1 MSKILKRTL
10 TVALICCMLLS
21 VMAPLASAEDPVE
34 PYEVTYNFLKQF
46 SPSANQQKVL
56 FTEET
61 SPAKGTNW
69 YLLLTT
75 QSTALDSSY
84 GIYNTNSN
92 SYWWNAVMIKVPVAG
107 TYCLSANVTSGNT
120 NWTGKARIYIGKSDA
135 IFSGTTTN
143 LANISNAGAGKAIS
157 GTYYDVNERI
167 ASETFK
173 QGGLIG
179 MQAYLGVQYM
189 EAGEY
194 IVLLR
199 QQDTKGYASL
209 RSLTLTPSE
218 DATPFVNKISTE
230 GNYGD
235 GTQYFLSN
243 DLVAENAAMYISG
256 GIIFTNGKNIT
267 VKSINSNQNMNVGAT
282 KCGFHDNVGTTVI
295 KTTNGK
301 APVLPVNKQS
311 VMIKKELPLYNE
323 TTGGYDLVTPTTQ
336 FTLKQG
342 VTNPIIDEAAG
353 TAKFVFKVTL
363 PETAYAM
370 ALAGND
376 PLTVT
381 ADWTVNGVKQ
391 DVLSFEGYMEDW
403 TADADGNVFTVTIA
417 GFDKIEENTT
427 VTVTPK
433 VAVGTNNIALE
444 TLTYTKTVA

>member
-21 VMAPLASAEDPVE
+21 VMAPLASAEDPAE
-34 PYEVTYNFLKQF
+34 PYEVTYNFQKNF
-46 SPSANQQKVL
+46 SPSSSQKKVL

-75 QSTALDSSY
+75 QSTALDSTY
-84 GIYNTNSN
+84 GIYNSNSN
-92 SYWWNAVMIKVPVAG
+92 SYWWNAVMIKVPVSG
-107 TYCLSANVTSGNT
+107 TYCLSANVTSGNGS
-120 NWTGKARIYIGKSDA
+120 WTGAARIYIGKPDA
-135 IFSGTTTN
+135 IYSGTTTN
-143 LANISNAGAGKAIS
+143 LARISDGGASKAIS

-167 ASETFK
+167 AKETFN
-173 QGGLIG
+173 QGGNIG

-230 GNYGD
+230 GSYTD
-235 GTQYFLSN
+235 GVQYFLCN

-267 VKSINSNQNMNVGAT
+267 VKSINSNQNMNASAT
-282 KCGFHDNVGTTVI
+282 KCGFHDIAGTTVI

-301 APVLPVNKQS
+301 APVLPVNKDA

-323 TTGGYDLVTPTTQ
+323 TTGGYDFVTPTTE
-336 FTLKQG
+336 FALKQD

-363 PETAYAM
+363 PQEAYAL

-376 PLTVT
+376 PLTIT
-381 ADWTVNGVKQ
+381 ADWTINGEAQTK
-391 DVLSFEGYMEDW
+391 LGFEGYMEDW

-417 GFDKIEENTT
+417 GFDKVEENTT

-433 VAVGTNNIALE
+433 VAVGTNVIALE